1 MVVILEMSFRRG
13 SYMTGPIK
21 PLKMRRQEAQTPAEY
36 FITRNSSTGGAF
48 DRAFNIPA
56 KMKAATATCFD

>member
-1 MVVILEMSFRRG
+1 
-13 SYMTGPIK
+13 MTGPIK